1 MIDVLLEVLPE
12 VLAVVVFA
20 VWRVRTGLGTD
31 DPSDDGGGGGG
42 LPNRP
47 RTPRRPSGQA
57 AGRGSHRPEP
67 RSRSAVPSRRA

>member
-1 MIDVLLEVLPE
+1 MLDVLLEVLPE

-20 VWRVRTGLGTD
+20 VWRVRTSLGTD
-31 DPSDDGGGGGG
+31 DPSDDGGGG

-57 AGRGSHRPEP
+57 AGRGSHRLEP